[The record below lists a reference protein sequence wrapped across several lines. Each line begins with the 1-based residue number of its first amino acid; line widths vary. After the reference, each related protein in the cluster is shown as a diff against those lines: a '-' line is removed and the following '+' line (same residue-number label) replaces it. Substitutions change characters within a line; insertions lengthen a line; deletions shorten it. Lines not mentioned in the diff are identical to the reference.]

1 MVKPPVSIGTMT
13 MAVAQTRGYRRT
25 VLAFSLQY
33 GIVGPDHAGIPLP
46 VLLNSLGLQQLL
58 EVSVERSRCP
68 GTRGLPFRVR
78 RAFPAERQQRKVG
91 GFLRLGSLRFA
102 LLGLRRA
109 IGL

>member
-1 MVKPPVSIGTMT
+1 MVRPPVSIWHNDHGSGTNPRLLG
-13 MAVAQTRGYRRT
+13 AG
-25 VLAFSLQY
+25 LEFPLQY